1 MTFALLWVSITS
13 QINSKINNHG
23 NILGLAHDLKT
34 VSDELIRQRCLRT
47 GDGGHRFSKMS
58 DENNNAPLSNK
69 DREVLLGALDP
80 HKEENMVWGWD
91 DKDMTDHDREL
102 ATIFKKSN

>member
-1 MTFALLWVSITS
+1 M
-13 QINSKINNHG
+13 
-23 NILGLAHDLKT
+23 KT

-47 GDGGHRFSKMS
+47 GDGHHKFSKMI
-58 DENNNAPLSNK
+58 DDNNNNAPLSEE
-69 DREVLLGALDP
+69 DREVMLGALDP

-91 DKDMTDHDREL
+91 DKDMTEHDRKL